1 MLQIEKFLVYGVVC
15 ALSSTMFFA
24 CGDDSASSSADDPA
38 LSSDST
44 SSSADDAVLSSSS
57 EETRSVIDSLMEAY
71 SITVEDGKLV
81 MSFDDTVDKKKQV
94 ISFKERVM
102 PSWKCLVENEKFQ
115 WGIVD
120 EPFKMDPYKYLFVED
135 TLVLFYG
142 RSDESFESSGL
153 MYVGGSAGK
162 IEGTWTPTSC
172 TYREYEKETVCRDG
186 DSRKGY
192 DIRIAKNTFSMIVPS
207 SVPNVLDSSDVMKV
221 KRVDFGYKINGV
233 RTYLYKSLYT
243 GKVVEFYAASEIVS
257 PYITD
262 DQREIPEY
270 TDELLEA
277 LGIESLSITDTGETF
292 KIGGKTYSV
301 EITRAEYL
309 DGGDYESSL
318 FAELQVTSDS
328 TTCTY
333 YDERTKEIPKFLCSE
348 ENAKYIK
355 DLTDSVDASGN
366 AFTLAHNYEKNNKT
380 KFFACLKKILPE
392 PTGTAKKF
400 DKLTEFDM

>member
-24 CGDDSASSSADDPA
+24 CGNDSASSSADDPA
-38 LSSDST
+38 LSS
-44 SSSADDAVLSSSS
+44 SSALSSSG
-57 EETRSVIDSLMEAY
+57 EDTRSVIDSLMEAY
-71 SITVEDGKLV
+71 SITVEDDKLV

-94 ISFKERVM
+94 ISFKEKVM

-120 EPFKMDPYKYLFVED
+120 EPFKMDPYKYLFVGD

-142 RSDESFESSGL
+142 RSNGSFESEGS
-153 MYVGGSAGK
+153 MYVGGTAGK

-172 TYREYEKETVCRDG
+172 SYRESKKETVCRDG
-186 DSRKGY
+186 DSREGT
-192 DIRIAKNTFSMIVPS
+192 DIRIAKNTFSFIAPG
-207 SVPNVLDSSDVMKV
+207 SVSDVLDSSDVLEL
-221 KRVDFGYKINGV
+221 KRVNLRYGRNGV

-243 GKVVEFYAASEIVS
+243 GKIVEFHAASEVVYY
-257 PYITD
+257 YIGD
-262 DQREIPEY
+262 DETVYPEY
-270 TDELLEA
+270 TDELLET

-309 DGGDYESSL
+309 DGKGVEFSG

-333 YDERTKEIPKFLCSE
+333 YDERAEVVPKFLCSE

-366 AFTLAHNYEKNNKT
+366 AFTLAYNYEKNNKT

>member
-1 MLQIEKFLVYGVVC
+1 MLRVGKFFVYGAVC
-15 ALSSTMFFA
+15 ALSSMLFVA
-24 CGDDSASSSADDPA
+24 CGGDSASSSSGED
-38 LSSDST
+38 
-44 SSSADDAVLSSSS
+44 
-57 EETRSVIDSLMEAY
+57 TRSVIDSLMEAY
-71 SITVEDGKLV
+71 SITVEDDKLV

-94 ISFKERVM
+94 ISFKEKVM
-102 PSWKCLVENEKFQ
+102 PSWMCLVENEKFQ
-115 WGIVD
+115 WGIVN
-120 EPFKMDPYKYLFVED
+120 ESFKMDSYKYLFVGD
-135 TLVLFYG
+135 TLVLFSG
-142 RSDESFESSGL
+142 RFNGSFERDGS
-153 MYVGGSAGK
+153 MYVGGSAGN

-172 TYREYEKETVCRDG
+172 SYRESKKETVCRDG
-186 DSRKGY
+186 NSRIGT
-192 DIRIAKNTFSMIVPS
+192 DIRIAKNTISFIAPG
-207 SVPNVLDSSDVMKV
+207 SVSDVLDSSDVLEL

-262 DQREIPEY
+262 DQRAIPEY

-392 PTGTAKKF
+392 ATGTAKKF

>member
-24 CGDDSASSSADDPA
+24 CGNDSASSSADDPA
-38 LSSDST
+38 LSS
-44 SSSADDAVLSSSS
+44 SSALSSSG
-57 EETRSVIDSLMEAY
+57 EDTRSVIDSLMEAY
-71 SITVEDGKLV
+71 SITVEDDKLV

-120 EPFKMDPYKYLFVED
+120 EPFKMDPYKYLFVGD
-135 TLVLFYG
+135 SLVLFYG

-172 TYREYEKETVCRDG
+172 TYRESQKETVCRDE

-207 SVPNVLDSSDVMKV
+207 SVPNVLDSSDVLEL
-221 KRVDFGYKINGV
+221 KRVNLWYGKNGV

-243 GKVVEFYAASEIVS
+243 GKIVEFSAASEIVS

-277 LGIESLSITDTGETF
+277 LGIESLSIADTGETF

-392 PTGTAKKF
+392 PTGTAEKF

>member
-1 MLQIEKFLVYGVVC
+1 MLHIEKFLVYGVVC
-15 ALSSTMFFA
+15 ALSSTMFIA
-24 CGDDSASSSADDPA
+24 CGNDSASSSADDPA
-38 LSSDST
+38 LSS
-44 SSSADDAVLSSSS
+44 SSALSSSG
-57 EETRSVIDSLMEAY
+57 EDTRSVIDSLMDVY
-71 SITVEDGKLV
+71 SITVEDDKLV

-94 ISFKERVM
+94 ISFKEKVM

-120 EPFKMDPYKYLFVED
+120 EPFKMDPYKYLFVGD

-142 RSDESFESSGL
+142 RSNGSFESGGS
-153 MYVGGSAGK
+153 MYVGGTAGK

-186 DSRKGY
+186 DSREGT
-192 DIRIAKNTFSMIVPS
+192 DIRIAKNTFSFMAPG
-207 SVPNVLDSSDVMKV
+207 SVSDVLDSSDVLEL
-221 KRVDFGYKINGV
+221 KRVNLRYGKNGV

-262 DQREIPEY
+262 DQRAIPEY

-301 EITRAEYL
+301 EIARAEYL

-400 DKLTEFDM
+400 DKLTEFDL

>member
-1 MLQIEKFLVYGVVC
+1 MLRVGNFFVYGAVC
-15 ALSSTMFFA
+15 ALSSMLFVA
-24 CGDDSASSSADDPA
+24 CGGDSASSSSGED
-38 LSSDST
+38 
-44 SSSADDAVLSSSS
+44 
-57 EETRSVIDSLMEAY
+57 TRSVIDSLMEAY
-71 SITVEDGKLV
+71 SITVENDKLV
-81 MSFDDTVDKKKQV
+81 MSINDTVDKKKQV
-94 ISFKERVM
+94 ISFEETIW
-102 PSWKCLVENEKFQ
+102 PSWKCLVKNEKFQ

-120 EPFKMDPYKYLFVED
+120 EPFKMDSYKYLFVGD

-142 RSDESFESSGL
+142 SSDESFESSGL

-172 TYREYEKETVCRDG
+172 TYREYEKETVCRDE
-186 DSRKGY
+186 DSRKGT
-192 DIRIAKNTFSMIVPS
+192 DIRIAKNTFSFIAPGDVS
-207 SVPNVLDSSDVMKV
+207 DVLDSSDATKV
-221 KRVDFGYKINGV
+221 KRVKFKYKINGV
-233 RTYLYKSLYT
+233 RTYLYKTFYT
-243 GKVVEFYAASEIVS
+243 GENVEFRATSLMVY
-257 PYITD
+257 PYIGD
-262 DQREIPEY
+262 DETVYPKY
-270 TDELLEA
+270 TDELLES

-333 YDERTKEIPKFLCSE
+333 YDERTKEIPKFLCTD

>member
-1 MLQIEKFLVYGVVC
+1 MLQIEKFFACSVIC
-15 ALSSTMFFA
+15 ALSSTMFIA
-24 CGDDSASSSADDPA
+24 CGNDSASSSADDPA
-38 LSSDST
+38 LSS
-44 SSSADDAVLSSSS
+44 SSASSSS
-57 EETRSVIDSLMEAY
+57 GEDTRSVIDSLMDVY
-71 SITVEDGKLV
+71 SITVEDDKLV

-94 ISFKERVM
+94 ISFKEKVM
-102 PSWKCLVENEKFQ
+102 PSWMCLVENEKFQ

-120 EPFKMDPYKYLFVED
+120 ESFKMDPYKYLFVGD
-135 TLVLFYG
+135 SLVLFYG
-142 RSDESFESSGL
+142 RSGESFESSGL

-186 DSRKGY
+186 DSRIGI
-192 DIRIAKNTFSMIVPS
+192 DIRIAKNTFSFMAPGG
-207 SVPNVLDSSDVMKV
+207 VPNVLDSSDVLEL
-221 KRVDFGYKINGV
+221 KRVNLRYGKNGV

-262 DQREIPEY
+262 DQRAIPEY

-400 DKLTEFDM
+400 DKLTEFDL

>member
-1 MLQIEKFLVYGVVC
+1 MLQIEKFFACSVIC

-38 LSSDST
+38 LSS
-44 SSSADDAVLSSSS
+44 SSALSSSG
-57 EETRSVIDSLMEAY
+57 EDTRSVIDSLMDVY
-71 SITVEDGKLV
+71 SISVEDDKVV

-94 ISFKERVM
+94 ISFKEKVM
-102 PSWKCLVENEKFQ
+102 PSWMCLVENEKFQ
-115 WGIVD
+115 WGIVN
-120 EPFKMDPYKYLFVED
+120 ESFKMDSYKYLFVGD
-135 TLVLFYG
+135 TLVLFSG
-142 RSDESFESSGL
+142 RFNGSFERDGS
-153 MYVGGSAGK
+153 MYVGGTAGK

-172 TYREYEKETVCRDG
+172 SYRESKKETVCRDG
-186 DSRKGY
+186 DSRMGI
-192 DIRIAKNTFSMIVPS
+192 DIRIAKNTFSFMAPGGVS
-207 SVPNVLDSSDVMKV
+207 DVLDSSDVLEL
-221 KRVDFGYKINGV
+221 KRVNLRYGKNGV

-262 DQREIPEY
+262 DQRAIPEY

-309 DGGDYESSL
+309 DGRDYESSL

-400 DKLTEFDM
+400 DKLTEFDL

>member
-1 MLQIEKFLVYGVVC
+1 MLRIGKFFVYGAVC
-15 ALSSTMFFA
+15 ALSSMMFVA
-24 CGDDSASSSADDPA
+24 CGGDSASSSSGED
-38 LSSDST
+38 
-44 SSSADDAVLSSSS
+44 
-57 EETRSVIDSLMEAY
+57 TRSVIDSLMEAY
-71 SITVEDGKLV
+71 SITVEDDKLV

-120 EPFKMDPYKYLFVED
+120 EPFKMDPYKYLFVGD
-135 TLVLFYG
+135 SLVLFYG

-186 DSRKGY
+186 NSRIGT
-192 DIRIAKNTFSMIVPS
+192 DIRIAENTFSLIAAG
-207 SVPNVLDSSDVMKV
+207 SVSDVLDSSDVLEL
-221 KRVDFGYKINGV
+221 KRVKFKYKINGV

-262 DQREIPEY
+262 DQRAIPEY

-301 EITRAEYL
+301 EIIRAEYL
-309 DGGDYESSL
+309 DGKGVEFSG

-333 YDERTKEIPKFLCSE
+333 YDERAEVVPKFLCSE

-366 AFTLAHNYEKNNKT
+366 AFTLAYNYEKNNKT

>member
-1 MLQIEKFLVYGVVC
+1 MIRVGKFLVYGAIC
-15 ALSSTMFFA
+15 TLSSMMFFA
-24 CGDDSASSSADDPA
+24 CGDDSTSSSADDP
-38 LSSDST
+38 
-44 SSSADDAVLSSSS
+44 VLSSSS
-57 EETRSVIDSLMEAY
+57 EETRSVIDSLMDVY
-71 SITVEDGKLV
+71 SITVEDDKLV

-94 ISFKERVM
+94 ISFKEKVM
-102 PSWKCLVENEKFQ
+102 PSWMCLVENEKFQ
-115 WGIVD
+115 WGIVN
-120 EPFKMDPYKYLFVED
+120 ESFKMDSYKYLFIGD
-135 TLVLFYG
+135 TLVLFSG
-142 RSDESFESSGL
+142 RFNGSFKSNGS

-186 DSRKGY
+186 DSRIGN
-192 DIRIAKNTFSMIVPS
+192 DIRIAKNTFSFIAAG
-207 SVPNVLDSSDVMKV
+207 SVSDVLDSSDVLEL
-221 KRVDFGYKINGV
+221 KRVNLRYGKNGV

-243 GKVVEFYAASEIVS
+243 GKIVEFSATGLMVS
-257 PYITD
+257 HYIGD
-262 DQREIPEY
+262 DETVYPEY
-270 TDELLEA
+270 TDELLES

-392 PTGTAKKF
+392 PTGSAKKF
-400 DKLTEFDM
+400 DKLTEPDL

>member
-24 CGDDSASSSADDPA
+24 CGNDSASSSADDPA
-38 LSSDST
+38 LSS
-44 SSSADDAVLSSSS
+44 SSALSSSG
-57 EETRSVIDSLMEAY
+57 EDTRSVIDSLMEAY

-120 EPFKMDPYKYLFVED
+120 EPFKMDPYKYLFVGD
-135 TLVLFYG
+135 SLVLFYG

-172 TYREYEKETVCRDG
+172 TYRESQKETVCRDE

-207 SVPNVLDSSDVMKV
+207 SVPNVLDSSDVLEL
-221 KRVDFGYKINGV
+221 KRVNLWYGKNGV

-243 GKVVEFYAASEIVS
+243 GKIVEFSAASEIVS

>member
-1 MLQIEKFLVYGVVC
+1 MLRIGKFLIC
-15 ALSSTMFFA
+15 TLSSMLFVA
-24 CGDDSASSSADDPA
+24 CGGDSASSSSGED
-38 LSSDST
+38 
-44 SSSADDAVLSSSS
+44 
-57 EETRSVIDSLMEAY
+57 TRSVIDSLMDVY
-71 SITVEDGKLV
+71 SITVEDDKLV

-94 ISFKERVM
+94 ISFKEKVM
-102 PSWKCLVENEKFQ
+102 PSWMCLVENEKFQ
-115 WGIVD
+115 WGIVN
-120 EPFKMDPYKYLFVED
+120 ESFKMDSYKYLFVGD
-135 TLVLFYG
+135 TLVLFSG
-142 RSDESFESSGL
+142 RFNGSFERDGS
-153 MYVGGSAGK
+153 MYVGGSAGN

-172 TYREYEKETVCRDG
+172 SYRESKKETVCRDG
-186 DSRKGY
+186 DSRIGI
-192 DIRIAKNTFSMIVPS
+192 DIRIAKNTFSFMAPGGVS
-207 SVPNVLDSSDVMKV
+207 DVLDSSDVLEL
-221 KRVDFGYKINGV
+221 KRVNLRYGKNGV

-243 GKVVEFYAASEIVS
+243 GKVVEFRATSLMVY
-257 PYITD
+257 PYIGD
-262 DQREIPEY
+262 DETVYPEY
-270 TDELLEA
+270 TDEQLES

>member
-71 SITVEDGKLV
+71 SITVENDKLV
-81 MSFDDTVDKKKQV
+81 MSINDTVDKKKQV
-94 ISFKERVM
+94 ISFEETIW
-102 PSWKCLVENEKFQ
+102 PSWKCLVKNEKFQ

-120 EPFKMDPYKYLFVED
+120 ESFKMDSYKYLFVGD
-135 TLVLFYG
+135 TLVLFSERFNG
-142 RSDESFESSGL
+142 SFESDGS
-153 MYVGGSAGK
+153 MYVGGSAGN

-172 TYREYEKETVCRDG
+172 SYRESKKETVCRDG
-186 DSRKGY
+186 NSRIGT
-192 DIRIAKNTFSMIVPS
+192 DIRIAKNTVSFIAPG
-207 SVPNVLDSSDVMKV
+207 SVSDVLDSSDVLEL
-221 KRVDFGYKINGV
+221 KRVNLRYGRNGV
-233 RTYLYKSLYT
+233 RTYLYKSLYI
-243 GKVVEFYAASEIVS
+243 GKVVEFRATSLMVY
-257 PYITD
+257 PYIGD
-262 DQREIPEY
+262 DETVYPEY

>member
-1 MLQIEKFLVYGVVC
+1 MLRIGKFLIC
-15 ALSSTMFFA
+15 TLSSMLFVA
-24 CGDDSASSSADDPA
+24 CGGDSASSSSGED
-38 LSSDST
+38 
-44 SSSADDAVLSSSS
+44 
-57 EETRSVIDSLMEAY
+57 TRSVIDSLMEAY
-71 SITVEDGKLV
+71 SITVENDKLV
-81 MSFDDTVDKKKQV
+81 MSINDTVDKKKQV
-94 ISFKERVM
+94 ISFEETIW
-102 PSWKCLVENEKFQ
+102 PSWKCLVKNEKFQ

-120 EPFKMDPYKYLFVED
+120 ESFKMDSYKYLFVGD
-135 TLVLFYG
+135 TLVLFSERFNG
-142 RSDESFESSGL
+142 SFESDGS
-153 MYVGGSAGK
+153 MYVGGSAGN

-172 TYREYEKETVCRDG
+172 SYRESKKETVCRDG
-186 DSRKGY
+186 DSRIGI
-192 DIRIAKNTFSMIVPS
+192 DIRIAKNTFSFMAPGD
-207 SVPNVLDSSDVMKV
+207 VPNVLDSSDVLEL
-221 KRVDFGYKINGV
+221 KRVNLRYGKNGV

-243 GKVVEFYAASEIVS
+243 GKVVEFRATSLMVY
-257 PYITD
+257 PYIGD
-262 DQREIPEY
+262 DETVYPEY
-270 TDELLEA
+270 TDEQLES

-309 DGGDYESSL
+309 DGKGVEFSG

-333 YDERTKEIPKFLCSE
+333 YDEHAEVVPKFLCSE

-355 DLTDSVDASGN
+355 DFTDSVDASGN

>member
-1 MLQIEKFLVYGVVC
+1 MLRIGKFFVYGAVC
-15 ALSSTMFFA
+15 ALSSMMFVA
-24 CGDDSASSSADDPA
+24 CGGDSASSSSGED
-38 LSSDST
+38 
-44 SSSADDAVLSSSS
+44 
-57 EETRSVIDSLMEAY
+57 TRSVIDSLMEAY
-71 SITVEDGKLV
+71 SISVEDDKLV

-120 EPFKMDPYKYLFVED
+120 EPFKMDPYKYLFVGD
-135 TLVLFYG
+135 SLVLFYG

-186 DSRKGY
+186 NSRIGT
-192 DIRIAKNTFSMIVPS
+192 DIRIAENTFSLIAAG
-207 SVPNVLDSSDVMKV
+207 SVSDVLDSSDVLEL
-221 KRVDFGYKINGV
+221 KRVKFKYKINGV

-301 EITRAEYL
+301 EIIRAEYL
-309 DGGDYESSL
+309 DGKGVEFSG

-366 AFTLAHNYEKNNKT
+366 AFTLAYNYEKNNKT

>member
-1 MLQIEKFLVYGVVC
+1 MLRVGNFFVYGAVC
-15 ALSSTMFFA
+15 ALSSMLFVA
-24 CGDDSASSSADDPA
+24 CGGDSASSSSGED
-38 LSSDST
+38 
-44 SSSADDAVLSSSS
+44 
-57 EETRSVIDSLMEAY
+57 TRSVIDSLMEAY
-71 SITVEDGKLV
+71 SITVENDKLV
-81 MSFDDTVDKKKQV
+81 MSINDTVDKKKQV
-94 ISFKERVM
+94 ISFEETIW
-102 PSWKCLVENEKFQ
+102 PSWKCLVKNEKFQ

-120 EPFKMDPYKYLFVED
+120 EPFKMDSYKYLFVGD
-135 TLVLFYG
+135 TLVLFSERFNG
-142 RSDESFESSGL
+142 SFESDGS
-153 MYVGGSAGK
+153 MYVGGSAGN

-172 TYREYEKETVCRDG
+172 SYRESKKETVCRDG
-186 DSRKGY
+186 NSRIGT
-192 DIRIAKNTFSMIVPS
+192 DIRIAKNTVSFIAPG
-207 SVPNVLDSSDVMKV
+207 SVSDVLDSSDVLEL

-243 GKVVEFYAASEIVS
+243 GKVVEFRATSLMVY
-257 PYITD
+257 PYIGD
-262 DQREIPEY
+262 DETVYPEY
-270 TDELLEA
+270 TDEQLES

-309 DGGDYESSL
+309 DGRDYESSL

>member
-1 MLQIEKFLVYGVVC
+1 MLRVGNFFVYGAVC
-15 ALSSTMFFA
+15 ALSSMLFVA
-24 CGDDSASSSADDPA
+24 CGGDSASSSSGED
-38 LSSDST
+38 
-44 SSSADDAVLSSSS
+44 
-57 EETRSVIDSLMEAY
+57 TRSVIDSLMEAY
-71 SITVEDGKLV
+71 SITVENDKLV
-81 MSFDDTVDKKKQV
+81 MSINDTVDKKKQV
-94 ISFKERVM
+94 ISFEETIW
-102 PSWKCLVENEKFQ
+102 PSWKCLVKNEKFQ

-120 EPFKMDPYKYLFVED
+120 EPFKMDSYKYLFVGD
-135 TLVLFYG
+135 TLVLFSERFNG
-142 RSDESFESSGL
+142 SFESDGS
-153 MYVGGSAGK
+153 MYVGGSAGN

-172 TYREYEKETVCRDG
+172 SYRESKKETVCRDG
-186 DSRKGY
+186 NSRIGT
-192 DIRIAKNTFSMIVPS
+192 DIRIAKNTVSFIAPG
-207 SVPNVLDSSDVMKV
+207 SVSDVLDSSDVLEL
-221 KRVDFGYKINGV
+221 KRVNLRYGRNGV

-243 GKVVEFYAASEIVS
+243 GKVVEFRATSLMVY
-257 PYITD
+257 PYIGD
-262 DQREIPEY
+262 DETVYPEY
-270 TDELLEA
+270 TDEQLES

-328 TTCTY
+328 TTCAY

-392 PTGTAKKF
+392 ATGTAKKF

>member
-24 CGDDSASSSADDPA
+24 CGNDSASSSADDPA
-38 LSSDST
+38 LSS
-44 SSSADDAVLSSSS
+44 SSALSSSG
-57 EETRSVIDSLMEAY
+57 EDTRSVIDSLMEAY
-71 SITVEDGKLV
+71 SITVEDDKLV

-120 EPFKMDPYKYLFVED
+120 EPFKMDPYKYLFVGD
-135 TLVLFYG
+135 SLVLFYG

-172 TYREYEKETVCRDG
+172 TYRESQKETVCRDE

-192 DIRIAKNTFSMIVPS
+192 DIRIAENTFSMIVPS
-207 SVPNVLDSSDVMKV
+207 SVPNVLDSSDVLEL
-221 KRVDFGYKINGV
+221 KRVNLWYGKNGV

-243 GKVVEFYAASEIVS
+243 GKIVEFSAASEIVS

-277 LGIESLSITDTGETF
+277 LGIESLSIADTGETF

-392 PTGTAKKF
+392 PTGTAEKF

>member
-1 MLQIEKFLVYGVVC
+1 MLRIGKFFVYGAVC
-15 ALSSTMFFA
+15 ALSSMLFVA
-24 CGDDSASSSADDPA
+24 CGGDSASSSSGED
-38 LSSDST
+38 
-44 SSSADDAVLSSSS
+44 
-57 EETRSVIDSLMEAY
+57 TRSVIDSLMEAY
-71 SITVEDGKLV
+71 SITVENDKLV
-81 MSFDDTVDKKKQV
+81 MSFNDTVDKKKQV
-94 ISFKERVM
+94 ISFEETIW
-102 PSWKCLVENEKFQ
+102 PSWMCLVENEKFQ

-120 EPFKMDPYKYLFVED
+120 ESFKMDPYKYLFVGD

-142 RSDESFESSGL
+142 RSNGSFESEGS
-153 MYVGGSAGK
+153 MYVGGTAGK

-172 TYREYEKETVCRDG
+172 SYRESKKETVCRDG
-186 DSRKGY
+186 NSRIGT
-192 DIRIAKNTFSMIVPS
+192 DIRITKNTFSFIAPG
-207 SVPNVLDSSDVMKV
+207 SVSDVLDSSDDTKV
-221 KRVDFGYKINGV
+221 KRVKFKYKINGV
-233 RTYLYKSLYT
+233 RTYLYKTFYT
-243 GKVVEFYAASEIVS
+243 GENVEFRATSLMVY
-257 PYITD
+257 PYIGD
-262 DQREIPEY
+262 DETVYPEY
-270 TDELLEA
+270 TDEQLES

-309 DGGDYESSL
+309 DGKGVEFSG

-333 YDERTKEIPKFLCSE
+333 YDERAEVVPKFLCSE

-392 PTGTAKKF
+392 PTGSAKNF
-400 DKLTEFDM
+400 DKLTGFDM

>member
-1 MLQIEKFLVYGVVC
+1 MLQIEKFFACSVIC
-15 ALSSTMFFA
+15 ALSSTMFIA
-24 CGDDSASSSADDPA
+24 CGNDSASSSADDPA
-38 LSSDST
+38 LSS
-44 SSSADDAVLSSSS
+44 SSALSSSG
-57 EETRSVIDSLMEAY
+57 EDTRSVIDSLMDVY
-71 SITVEDGKLV
+71 SISVEDDKVV

-94 ISFKERVM
+94 ISFKEKVM
-102 PSWKCLVENEKFQ
+102 PSWMCLVENEKFQ
-115 WGIVD
+115 WGIVN
-120 EPFKMDPYKYLFVED
+120 ESFKMDSYKYLFVGD
-135 TLVLFYG
+135 TLVLFSG
-142 RSDESFESSGL
+142 RFNGSFERDGS
-153 MYVGGSAGK
+153 MYVGGTAGK

-172 TYREYEKETVCRDG
+172 SYRESKKETVCRDG
-186 DSRKGY
+186 DSRMGI
-192 DIRIAKNTFSMIVPS
+192 DIRIAKNTFSFMAPGGVS
-207 SVPNVLDSSDVMKV
+207 DVLDSSDVLEL
-221 KRVDFGYKINGV
+221 KRVNLRYGKNGV

-262 DQREIPEY
+262 DQRAIPEY

-309 DGGDYESSL
+309 DGRDYESSL

-400 DKLTEFDM
+400 DKLTEFDL

>member
-24 CGDDSASSSADDPA
+24 CGNDSASSSADDPA
-38 LSSDST
+38 LSS
-44 SSSADDAVLSSSS
+44 SSALSSLG
-57 EETRSVIDSLMEAY
+57 EDTRSVIDSLMEAY
-71 SITVEDGKLV
+71 SITVEDDKLV

-120 EPFKMDPYKYLFVED
+120 EPFKMDPYKYLFVGD

-142 RSDESFESSGL
+142 RSNGSFESEGS
-153 MYVGGSAGK
+153 MYVGGTAGK

-172 TYREYEKETVCRDG
+172 SYRESKKETVCRDG
-186 DSRKGY
+186 DSREGT
-192 DIRIAKNTFSMIVPS
+192 DIRIAKNTFSFIAPG
-207 SVPNVLDSSDVMKV
+207 SVSDVLDSSDVLEL
-221 KRVDFGYKINGV
+221 KRVNLRYGKNGV

-262 DQREIPEY
+262 DQRAIPEY

>member
-1 MLQIEKFLVYGVVC
+1 MLRIGKFLIC
-15 ALSSTMFFA
+15 TLSSMLFVA
-24 CGDDSASSSADDPA
+24 CGGDSASSSSGED
-38 LSSDST
+38 
-44 SSSADDAVLSSSS
+44 
-57 EETRSVIDSLMEAY
+57 TRSVIDSLMDVY
-71 SITVEDGKLV
+71 SITVEDDKLV

-94 ISFKERVM
+94 ISFKEKVM
-102 PSWKCLVENEKFQ
+102 PSWMCLVENEKFQ
-115 WGIVD
+115 WGIVN
-120 EPFKMDPYKYLFVED
+120 ESFKMDSYKYLFVGD
-135 TLVLFYG
+135 TLVLFSERFNG
-142 RSDESFESSGL
+142 SFESDGS
-153 MYVGGSAGK
+153 MYVGGSAGN

-172 TYREYEKETVCRDG
+172 SYRESKKETVCRDG
-186 DSRKGY
+186 DSRIGI
-192 DIRIAKNTFSMIVPS
+192 DIRIAKNTFSFMAPGD
-207 SVPNVLDSSDVMKV
+207 VPNVLDSSDVLEL
-221 KRVDFGYKINGV
+221 KRVNLRYGKNGV

-243 GKVVEFYAASEIVS
+243 GKVVEFRATSLMVY
-257 PYITD
+257 PYIGD
-262 DQREIPEY
+262 DETVYPEY
-270 TDELLEA
+270 TDEQLES

-309 DGGDYESSL
+309 DGKGVEFSG

-333 YDERTKEIPKFLCSE
+333 YDEHAEVVPKFLCSE

-355 DLTDSVDASGN
+355 DFTDSVDASGN

>member
-1 MLQIEKFLVYGVVC
+1 MLRIGKFFVYGAVC
-15 ALSSTMFFA
+15 ALSSMLFVA
-24 CGDDSASSSADDPA
+24 CGGDSASSSSGED
-38 LSSDST
+38 
-44 SSSADDAVLSSSS
+44 
-57 EETRSVIDSLMEAY
+57 TRSVIDSLMEAY
-71 SITVEDGKLV
+71 LITVENDKLV
-81 MSFDDTVDKKKQV
+81 MSFNDTVDKKKQV

-120 EPFKMDPYKYLFVED
+120 EPFKMDSYKYLFVGD
-135 TLVLFYG
+135 TLVLFSERFNG
-142 RSDESFESSGL
+142 SFESDGS
-153 MYVGGSAGK
+153 MYVGGSAGN

-172 TYREYEKETVCRDG
+172 SYRESKEETVCRDG
-186 DSRKGY
+186 NSRIGT
-192 DIRIAKNTFSMIVPS
+192 DIRIAENTFSLIAAG
-207 SVPNVLDSSDVMKV
+207 SVSDVLDSSDVLEL
-221 KRVDFGYKINGV
+221 KRVNLRYGRNGV

-262 DQREIPEY
+262 DQRAIPEY

-355 DLTDSVDASGN
+355 DFTDSVDASGN